1 MRWWNYVSG
10 FLGMPVEVRSPK
22 RKGTPTATNL
32 LAAIVAGVGFSIYTL
47 FPGIVPWLGFS
58 PEFPLR
64 FLGLTMVSSFFL
76 HGGLFHLLGNV
87 YFLMTFGDNV
97 EDFLGVRRFL
107 LLILGATVFGNLLQ
121 FAAEPFAHG
130 VTIGASGGIAGIV
143 VFYGLQFRHA
153 RVAIFLLRLIPV
165 KLKAIWA
172 LLIWFAYQLAGT
184 AAGWMNA
191 DRTAYASHLGGA
203 AVGFVL
209 WRLWQKR

>member
-10 FLGMPVEVRSPK
+10 FLGMPVEVLSPK
-22 RKGTPTATNL
+22 RRRPPTATNT
-32 LAAIVAGVGFSIYTL
+32 LAAIIAGVGFSVYTL
-47 FPGIVPWLGFS
+47 MPGIVPWLGFMPES
-58 PEFPLR
+58 PFR
-64 FLGLTMVSSFFL
+64 FLGLTLISSFFL

-107 LLILGATVFGNLLQ
+107 LLVLGATVFGNLLQ
-121 FAAEPFAHG
+121 FAADPFAQM

-143 VFYGLQFRHA
+143 AFYGLQFRQA
-153 RVAIFLLRLIPV
+153 RIAIFLLRVIPI

-172 LLIWFAYQLAGT
+172 LGLWFGYQLFGT
-184 AAGWMNA
+184 AAGWMNV
-191 DRTAYASHLGGA
+191 DRTAYATHLGGA
-203 AVGFVL
+203 AAGLLL